1 MDKENNKIIPQK
13 KAAKNKEKSAKKPLN
28 TGGIFGLPHI
38 LMGVGILAGYGI
50 VPLLLSVFRR
60 IICNASTG
68 GGVAGN
74 FVSADICFLFSTLAA
89 LVIYVAVSCF
99 AYKNL
104 GGALRFLGVVFVST
118 GIISLVKKFIE
129 IIVSA
134 IGSIFIKSYV
144 GFDGVL
150 DAISANSVIPGII
163 VDFVFILGHAVVAA
177 ALGVAILVLISKL
190 AGPMKSRKSKKAEKK
205 EKAESVTK

>member
-1 MDKENNKIIPQK
+1 MDKENNKNIPQK
-13 KAAKNKEKSAKKPLN
+13 KAVKNKEKSAKKPLN
-28 TGGIFGLPHI
+28 IGGIFGLPHI
-38 LMGVGILAGYGI
+38 LMGVGILAGYGF

-104 GGALRFLGVVFVST
+104 GGALRFLGVVFLST

-205 EKAESVTK
+205 EKAEATK